1 MADELL
7 RELACF
13 AKRLGQSET
22 SWIEIRAVLEKLKSW
37 ALEKSN
43 RCCLSDIH
51 VIQTKDIIVAC
62 KNMLY
67 SHTNVEEHEQLSLHL
82 KTLTEAFRFLRNC
95 CAETPKN
102 QNIILSSSVADQAM
116 DVIIT
121 LLKPKYQEIERG
133 VDAVNDVLRSS
144 LQLLGNAVVKNETTQ
159 GLVWKKCFPQF
170 FLDVFSSTNHTIQD
184 CLCMIIYNCLNE
196 QNRIQLVRDHY
207 GLKIISH
214 IVHLCAE
221 KTQLEW
227 GYFVLDYLIC
237 NGLFPEMFQGIE
249 FDPLAR
255 IILLDLFQVKT
266 TDALD
271 EPSDRSQGQSVEEQF
286 YASSLSYVA
295 DQFENHAVNI
305 TERLQEMDTSS
316 DDFFQVL
323 IVTRLLSLLSISTGL
338 PSNITGLHDR
348 TALLETCLGLL
359 KETAHPGIKETFS
372 NVSSVPQGVDSGKLN
387 PSHGFQRDLVRVIG
401 NMCYQH
407 TANQNKVRELEGIPL
422 LLDHCNVDDHNPF
435 ICQWAIFAIRNILEN
450 NKENQDIVSSMD
462 PRGIAD
468 TSRLRQFGVEAV
480 ELDGGRIKLVPI
492 K

>member
-1 MADELL
+1 
-7 RELACF
+7 
-13 AKRLGQSET
+13 
-22 SWIEIRAVLEKLKSW
+22 
-37 ALEKSN
+37 
-43 RCCLSDIH
+43 
-51 VIQTKDIIVAC
+51 
-62 KNMLY
+62 MLY
-67 SHTNVEEHEQLSLHL
+67 SHMNVGEHEQLSIHL

-116 DVIIT
+116 EIIIT
-121 LLKPKYQEIERG
+121 LSKPKYQEIERG

-170 FLDVFSSTNHTIQD
+170 FLDVFSSTNHSIGD

-196 QNRIQLVRDHY
+196 QNRMQLVRDHC

-227 GYFVLDYLIC
+227 GYFILDYLIC
-237 NGLFPEMFQGIE
+237 NGLFPEMYQGIE

-255 IILLDLFQVKT
+255 VIMLDLFQVKT

-271 EPSDRSQGQSVEEQF
+271 EPSDRSQGQSVADQF

-338 PSNITGLHDR
+338 PSNITGLQDR

-359 KETAHPGIKETFS
+359 KETAQPGIKETFS
-372 NVSSVPQGVDSGKLN
+372 NVSSVPQGVDSGRLS

-422 LLDHCNVDDHNPF
+422 LLDRCNVDDHNPF
-435 ICQWAIFAIRNILEN
+435 ICQWAIFAIRNILQN

-462 PRGIAD
+462 PRGLAD